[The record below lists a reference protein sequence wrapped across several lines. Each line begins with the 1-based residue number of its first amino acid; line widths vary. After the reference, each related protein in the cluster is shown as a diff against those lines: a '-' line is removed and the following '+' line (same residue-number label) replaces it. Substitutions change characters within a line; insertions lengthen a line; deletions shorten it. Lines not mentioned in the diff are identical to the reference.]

1 MRGFIDVRPTRG
13 YLDDH
18 TALGTGPRVTVF
30 ERREQE
36 MADDA
41 SGALGAPEIAGS
53 LVNPKGFTKKVTAA
67 TAGSQ
72 LGGAI
77 GSVAAGAIAGRTST
91 ARAEMPSFGR
101 VGYVAVSE
109 NEIALVK
116 TKTGA
121 FKMKIT
127 DEVLARA
134 PRSEVASVELDQG
147 KLLSHLKIEFADGV
161 VWEFDVPKAAKKTA
175 QGVTRALGGTLG

>member
-1 MRGFIDVRPTRG
+1 
-13 YLDDH
+13 
-18 TALGTGPRVTVF
+18 
-30 ERREQE
+30 

-41 SGALGAPEIAGS
+41 SSALGAPEIAGS
-53 LVNPKGFTKKVTAA
+53 LVNPKGLTKKVTATA
-67 TAGSQ
+67 AGSQ

-77 GSVAAGAIAGRTST
+77 GSMAAGAIAGSTST
-91 ARAEMPSFGR
+91 TPAEMPSFGR

-109 NEIALVK
+109 DEVAVVK

-134 PRSEVASVELDQG
+134 PRSAVASVELDQG
-147 KLLSHLKIEFADGV
+147 RLLSHLKIEFTDGV
-161 VWEFDVPKAAKKTA
+161 AWEFDVPKAAKKTA
-175 QGVTRALGGTLG
+175 QDVTRALGGAFS

>member
-77 GSVAAGAIAGRTST
+77 GSVAAGATPVVPLRPQPRCRASEESDTSQSAHLDRHAELTDRLAGVDDVQ
-91 ARAEMPSFGR
+91 A
-101 VGYVAVSE
+101 
-109 NEIALVK
+109 
-116 TKTGA
+116 
-121 FKMKIT
+121 
-127 DEVLARA
+127 DELIDRIG
-134 PRSEVASVELDQG
+134 PHG
-147 KLLSHLKIEFADGV
+147 
-161 VWEFDVPKAAKKTA
+161 
-175 QGVTRALGGTLG
+175 

>member
-1 MRGFIDVRPTRG
+1 VLLLIDARSTHG
-13 YLDDH
+13 YCRDH

-30 ERREQE
+30 KRREQE

-41 SGALGAPEIAGS
+41 SSALGAPEIAGS
-53 LVNPKGFTKKVTAA
+53 LVNPKGLTKKVSAA

-72 LGGAI
+72 IGGAI
-77 GSVAAGAIAGRTST
+77 GSMAAGAIAGRASGVT
-91 ARAEMPSFGR
+91 AEMPSFGR

-109 NEIALVK
+109 NEVALVK
-116 TKTGA
+116 TKSGA

-147 KLLSHLKIEFADGV
+147 RLLSHLTIEFTDGV
-161 VWEFDVPKAAKKTA
+161 VWQFDVPKQAKKTA
-175 QGVTRALGGTLG
+175 QGVTRALGGTFS

>member
-1 MRGFIDVRPTRG
+1 
-13 YLDDH
+13 
-18 TALGTGPRVTVF
+18 
-30 ERREQE
+30 

-41 SGALGAPEIAGS
+41 SSALGAPEIAGS
-53 LVNPKGFTKKVTAA
+53 LVNPKGLTKKVTAT

-77 GSVAAGAIAGRTST
+77 GSVAAGAIAGRTYT
-91 ARAEMPSFGR
+91 TPGEMPSFGR

-109 NEIALVK
+109 DEVALVK

-134 PRSEVASVELDQG
+134 PRSAVASVELDQG
-147 KLLSHLKIEFADGV
+147 RLLSHLKIEFTDGV
-161 VWEFDVPKAAKKTA
+161 VWEFDIPKAAKKTA
-175 QGVTRALGGTLG
+175 QDVTRALGGAFS

>member
-1 MRGFIDVRPTRG
+1 MT
-13 YLDDH
+13 
-18 TALGTGPRVTVF
+18 
-30 ERREQE
+30 
-36 MADDA
+36 DDA
-41 SGALGAPEIAGS
+41 SSALGAPEIAGS
-53 LVNPKGFTKKVTAA
+53 LVNPKGLTKKVTAT

-77 GSVAAGAIAGRTST
+77 GSVAAGAIAGRTYT
-91 ARAEMPSFGR
+91 TPGEMPSFGR

-109 NEIALVK
+109 DEVALVK

-134 PRSEVASVELDQG
+134 PRSAVASVELDQG
-147 KLLSHLKIEFADGV
+147 RLLSHLKIEFTDGV
-161 VWEFDVPKAAKKTA
+161 VWEFDIPKAAKKTA
-175 QGVTRALGGTLG
+175 QDVTRALGGAFS

>member
-1 MRGFIDVRPTRG
+1 
-13 YLDDH
+13 
-18 TALGTGPRVTVF
+18 
-30 ERREQE
+30 

-41 SGALGAPEIAGS
+41 SSALGVPEIAGS
-53 LVNPKGFTKKVTAA
+53 LVNPKGFTKKITAA

-77 GSVAAGAIAGRTST
+77 GGMAAGAIAGRTSGAST
-91 ARAEMPSFGR
+91 SVEMPNFGR

-109 NEIALVK
+109 TEVALVK

-127 DEVLARA
+127 DEVLARV

-147 KLLSHLKIEFADGV
+147 TLLSHLTIEFTDGLA
-161 VWEFDVPKAAKKTA
+161 WRFDVPKAAKKTA
-175 QGVTRALGGTLG
+175 QAVTLALGGTLS

>member
-1 MRGFIDVRPTRG
+1 
-13 YLDDH
+13 
-18 TALGTGPRVTVF
+18 
-30 ERREQE
+30 

-53 LVNPKGFTKKVTAA
+53 LVNPKGLTKKVTAA

-77 GSVAAGAIAGRTST
+77 GSMAAGAIAGRTSG
-91 ARAEMPSFGR
+91 APAEMPSFGR

-109 NEIALVK
+109 DDVALVK

-127 DEVLARA
+127 DEVLARV

-147 KLLSHLKIEFADGV
+147 KLLSHLTIEFTGGV
-161 VWEFDVPKAAKKTA
+161 VWRFDVPKAAKKTA
-175 QGVTRALGGTLG
+175 QGVTRALGGTFS